1 MCDYTLKT
9 YCSMVLV
16 ADVNYWLGQL
26 EHLVGKVRCG
36 ASWDDENMYL
46 GVVVY
51 TDVG

>member
-1 MCDYTLKT
+1 
-9 YCSMVLV
+9 MVLV